1 MADFVFQPSR
11 STDQD
16 QRRPGDWRNEPRGGG
31 AGAGPSNS
39 RPGFQSS
46 AIPTG
51 PRADRPPGSSTPSTN
66 TSGYQ
71 DLDNP
76 YSNPSTSSGPRGG
89 LPPSTSSSHQ
99 ILPPTFTSQNKPG
112 LLTEGEQS
120 LIKSRYLG
128 QETKGKRK
136 LKKIVGGGGGDKKF
150 LFGWDAS
157 DDTSDKVNPVYET
170 SVQAKAFGLGLDSNG
185 NQITNGNGSSNGD
198 LDLHDPLAIA
208 RKNSKLRGAA
218 SAMLESHWSEKSLTE
233 MKERDWRIF
242 REDFGISGTRGG
254 NIPRPLRSWKEST
267 IPKPILEAIEKIGY
281 TDPSPIQRQAIPI
294 GLTNRDLVGIAET
307 GSGKT
312 ASFVIPLLSYILDL
326 PKMNETNQQLG
337 PYALIL
343 APTRELAQQIETET
357 KKFCDVLGF
366 NCVSIVGG
374 KDMNDQA
381 FNMRDGA
388 EIVIATP
395 GRLKDCIERHVIVL
409 GQCTYVVMD
418 EADRMVNLGFE
429 EVVNFILDSLPVS
442 NLKPDDEKAEDPL
455 RLLRRDGG
463 EMEKYRVTSE
473 YQKKYEAFGTFVIH
487 SLTNPYAFPF
497 PPTSQCSTPL
507 PCLLLWSE

>member
-1 MADFVFQPSR
+1 M
-11 STDQD
+11 
-16 QRRPGDWRNEPRGGG
+16 
-31 AGAGPSNS
+31 
-39 RPGFQSS
+39 
-46 AIPTG
+46 
-51 PRADRPPGSSTPSTN
+51 
-66 TSGYQ
+66 
-71 DLDNP
+71 
-76 YSNPSTSSGPRGG
+76 
-89 LPPSTSSSHQ
+89 
-99 ILPPTFTSQNKPG
+99 LPPTSTSLNKPG
-112 LLTEGEQS
+112 VLTDGEQS

-128 QETKGKRK
+128 QDVSQKRK
-136 LKKIVGGGGGDKKF
+136 KIKKIGGDKKF
-150 LFGWDAS
+150 VFGWDAS
-157 DDTSDKVNPVYET
+157 DDTSDKINPVYGS
-170 SVQAKAFGLGLDSNG
+170 SVQAKAFGIGLDSEG
-185 NQITNGNGSSNGD
+185 NLIKAGSSSPRTNGNGNGGES
-198 LDLHDPLAIA
+198 DPLSIP
-208 RKNSKLRGAA
+208 RRSSKLKGAA

-242 REDFGISGTRGG
+242 REDFGISARGG
-254 NIPRPLRSWKEST
+254 NIPRPLRSWKESS
-267 IPKPILEAIEKIGY
+267 IPKPILQAIETIGY
-281 TDPSPIQRQAIPI
+281 KDPSPIQRQAIPI

-326 PKMNETNQQLG
+326 PKLDEHNQQLG

-343 APTRELAQQIETET
+343 APTRELAQQIEGET
-357 KKFCDVLGF
+357 KKFADVLGF
-366 NCVSIVGG
+366 KCVSIVGG

-442 NLKPDDEKAEDPL
+442 NLKPDDASSEDPL
-455 RLLRRDGG
+455 KLLRRDGG

-473 YQKKYEAFGTFVIH
+473 
-487 SLTNPYAFPF
+487 
-497 PPTSQCSTPL
+497 
-507 PCLLLWSE
+507 